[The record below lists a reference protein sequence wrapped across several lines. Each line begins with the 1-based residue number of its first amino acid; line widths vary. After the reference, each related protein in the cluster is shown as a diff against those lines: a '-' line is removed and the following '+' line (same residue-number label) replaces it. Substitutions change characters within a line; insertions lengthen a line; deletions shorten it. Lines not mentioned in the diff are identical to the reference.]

1 MEPTLKI
8 LLYLS
13 SFTQNSVFKIR
24 AVVVLFAVYF
34 FLLSL
39 FMFCIT
45 RRRICHGLCLICKRL
60 REDGNKACPIYHHL
74 AASLVTLLK

>member
-13 SFTQNSVFKIR
+13 SFTQKRVFKIR

-34 FLLSL
+34 FLFLSSYP
-39 FMFCIT
+39 T
-45 RRRICHGLCLICKRL
+45 
-60 REDGNKACPIYHHL
+60 
-74 AASLVTLLK
+74 V